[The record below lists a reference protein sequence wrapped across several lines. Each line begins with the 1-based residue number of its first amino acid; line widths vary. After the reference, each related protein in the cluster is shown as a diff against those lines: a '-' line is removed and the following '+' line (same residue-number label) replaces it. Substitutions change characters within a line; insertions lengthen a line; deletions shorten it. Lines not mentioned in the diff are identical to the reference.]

1 LISLKKERRLERL
14 SIKKKKKKK
23 QLGISRQKK
32 LDKAKQENNHKELI
46 DERALV

>member
-14 SIKKKKKKK
+14 SIIKKKK

>member
-14 SIKKKKKKK
+14 SIKKKK

>member
-14 SIKKKKKKK
+14 SIIIKKK

>member
-14 SIKKKKKKK
+14 SIKKKKKK